1 MKKIKE
7 DFVNYR
13 FSIFIIVLY
22 FIIMNLIFHNV
33 CPIKILFK
41 IDCPGCGLTRAIL
54 SFLKGDIIK
63 SFEYNYTYPF
73 WIITIVLFMI
83 DRYFYKLKVKPFPT
97 LFIITSIITLLR
109 YIIIIFLYFL

>member
-7 DFVNYR
+7 DFHNYR
-13 FSIFIIVLY
+13 ISIFVILIYLL
-22 FIIMNLIFHNV
+22 FMNLIFHNV

-63 SFEYNYTYPF
+63 SLEYNYTYPF
-73 WIITIVLFMI
+73 WIITIILFFV
-83 DRYFYKLKVKPFPT
+83 DRYFYKLKIKPFPT

-109 YIIIIFLYFL
+109 YFINIFL